1 METSAKTHK
10 FENFDDINIKE
21 LKLRPIIDQTGTCYY
36 KTGKVIAQY
45 LKPLTN
51 NEFVINS
58 TQDFPSMLN
67 TVELSE
73 DEDVSYDVESLFT
86 NIPINKTIDFICDEI
101 YIHKKLQPICKR
113 SIFQKLLLKLTTE
126 YTFSVNEQLFKQI
139 DVFSMGGTLSVV
151 LSDYFMNKMEKD
163 AVIPFKP
170 KFYKRFVDDIYRR
183 RKRNEPDELFDKII
197 VIRNRLSFC
206 YVEIYRAAQNTGD
219 DVKKNI
225 AFLEGNKLFAGD
237 FVLIWMKQT
246 LIWFIYKEI
255 ELEMACLTLRRLSQK
270 VCSYKCQFCTSV

>member
-1 METSAKTHK
+1 MPSSHQPARFFTSAKTHK

-45 LKPLTN
+45 LKPLTK
-51 NEFVINS
+51 NEFVINN

-67 TVELSE
+67 RVELSE
-73 DEDVSYDVESLFT
+73 DEEDVSYDVESLFT
-86 NIPINKTIDFICDEI
+86 NIPINETIDFICDEI

-113 SIFQKLLLKLTTE
+113 SIFKKLLLKLTTE
-126 YTFSVNEQLFKQI
+126 CKFSVNEQLFKQI

-170 KFYKRFVDDIYRR
+170 KFYKRFFDIYRR

-197 VIRNRLSFC
+197 VIRNR
-206 YVEIYRAAQNTGD
+206 
-219 DVKKNI
+219 
-225 AFLEGNKLFAGD
+225 
-237 FVLIWMKQT
+237 
-246 LIWFIYKEI
+246 
-255 ELEMACLTLRRLSQK
+255 
-270 VCSYKCQFCTSV
+270 

>member
-10 FENFDDINIKE
+10 FENFGYINIKE

-36 KTGKVIAQY
+36 KTGKVIAQC
-45 LKPLTN
+45 LKPLTK
-51 NEFVINS
+51 NEFVINN

-67 TVELSE
+67 IVELSE

-86 NIPINKTIDFICDEI
+86 NIPINETIDFICDKI
-101 YIHKKLQPICKR
+101 YIDKKLQPICKG
-113 SIFQKLLLKLTTE
+113 SIFKKLLLKLTTE
-126 YTFSVNEQLFKQI
+126 CTFSVNEQLCKQI

-197 VIRNRLSFC
+197 VIRNR
-206 YVEIYRAAQNTGD
+206 
-219 DVKKNI
+219 
-225 AFLEGNKLFAGD
+225 
-237 FVLIWMKQT
+237 
-246 LIWFIYKEI
+246 
-255 ELEMACLTLRRLSQK
+255 
-270 VCSYKCQFCTSV
+270 